1 MTLIFINILFHSNY
15 MQCHLATKPQNGLK
29 FWTTTGVVG
38 VHSGQS
44 VNKINRG
51 RSKLLNDLTCLLNNA
66 QYHLEM
72 ADYGK
77 EGGSGASTGVGTLR
91 SGML

>member
-1 MTLIFINILFHSNY
+1 